1 MKFIHHTLYLALL
14 IVLLASCAGK
24 TVQGAYEINGTLPSA
39 TLYQDEWMYLVPLTG
54 GSKTNPVD
62 SVQINNGTFRFTGQ
76 VDSVQIKILR
86 VRYQLRLALQE
97 LLVVMEP
104 GQIQVAIDSTS
115 TAHGTPQNEALQ
127 QWKEAKDEH
136 DHALSIMMR
145 MEAAK
150 PDSTNQAKLEAL
162 KKTHTQRFTDFNTA
176 FVKEHKGSVVGQF
189 VSSLTGIQ
197 P

>member
-1 MKFIHHTLYLALL
+1 MKIIRHIVYTSLVACLL
-14 IVLLASCAGK
+14 TSCAGK
-24 TVQGAYEINGTLPSA
+24 ASQGAYEINGTLPSA

-86 VRYQLRLALQE
+86 VRYQLRMALQE

-115 TAHGTPQNEALQ
+115 TAQGTPQNEALQ
-127 QWKEAKDEH
+127 QWKEAKDKH
-136 DHALSIMMR
+136 DHALSILMR

-150 PDSTNQAKLEAL
+150 PDSTNLAKLEDL
-162 KKTHTQRFTDFNTA
+162 KKTHTQQFTDFNTA
-176 FVKEHKGSVVGQF
+176 FVKEHKGTVVGQF
-189 VSSLTGIQ
+189 VASLTGIKL
-197 P
+197 